1 MSNPTAKQLTL
12 PLEMSFLQTVKNLFH
27 KSEDVRTAAE
37 MMVQAMAAEA
47 IKSGD
52 PEQLMHVAFQWEQ
65 LQDGT
70 PTLAT
75 IPTRAVNALPAADI
89 TTADEMKPVVIK
101 IMQEAY
107 LGGVDQMTNGTI
119 KKQLDRVKQASG
131 GWKDGDVADCSDAP
145 GIQPLW
151 WRTLSQALRE
161 MRAAGEVTT
170 DPVNYRTY
178 TLGGHLLPALPPSG
192 QTKQLASSW
201 EAV

>member
-1 MSNPTAKQLTL
+1 
-12 PLEMSFLQTVKNLFH
+12 MSFLQTVKNLFH

-37 MMVQAMAAEA
+37 LMVQAMAAEA

-70 PTLAT
+70 ASLAT
-75 IPTRAVNALPAADI
+75 VPAKALNALPAADI
-89 TTADEMKPVVIK
+89 TTADEMKPVIVT

-107 LGGVDQMTNGTI
+107 LGGIDQMTNGTI

-131 GWKDGDVADCSDAP
+131 GWKDGDVVDCSDAP

-161 MRAAGEVTT
+161 MRASGEVRT

-178 TLGGHLLPALPPSG
+178 SLGAHLVPALPAG
-192 QTKQLASSW
+192 TEIKQLASSW

>member
-1 MSNPTAKQLTL
+1 
-12 PLEMSFLQTVKNLFH
+12 MSFLQTVKNLFH
-27 KSEDVRTAAE
+27 KSEDVRAAAE
-37 MMVQAMAAEA
+37 QMVQAMAIEA
-47 IKSGD
+47 IRSGD
-52 PEQLMHVAFQWEQ
+52 PEQLMHVACQWEV
-65 LQDGT
+65 LQEGT

-75 IPTRAVNALPAADI
+75 IPTSAIGALPPGDI
-89 TTADEMKPVVIK
+89 TTADEMKPVVIE
-101 IMQEAY
+101 IMQQAY

-161 MRAAGEVTT
+161 MRAAGEVAT
-170 DPVNYRTY
+170 DPINYRTY
-178 TLGGHLLPALPPSG
+178 TLAPHLIPALPAG
-192 QTKQLASSW
+192 AQTKQLAAHW